1 MYFSYRDRPWRT
13 GELHVRTR
21 PGAESTV
28 GGPLRATIGALD
40 PASPVF
46 NLRTLDEHVE
56 NNLLLKRIP
65 ARLFLVLGPL
75 LLLLA
80 AGGIHAVVAYAVSA
94 RRTEIGV
101 RLALGAT
108 GRRVVGE
115 LVSSSLGVV
124 AAGAAAGWLVVWI
137 VATRL
142 FGAPTDLRAFVAVP
156 LAVIGVAAVSSWLPA
171 RRAAS
176 IDPVAALKHD

>member
-1 MYFSYRDRPWRT
+1 MVATALSDAFGEPPTPAMYFSYRDRPART

-21 PGAESTV
+21 PGAEASL
-28 GGPLRATIGALD
+28 GGAVRAALNGLD
-40 PASPVF
+40 PAAPVF
-46 NLRTLDEHVE
+46 NVRTLDDHVE

-75 LLLLA
+75 LLVLA
-80 AGGIHAVVAYAVSA
+80 ASGIHAVVAYAVSA
-94 RRTEIGV
+94 RYTEMGV

-115 LVSSSLGVV
+115 LVAASMAVV

-137 VATRL
+137 VYTRL
-142 FGAPTDLRAFVAVP
+142 GAQ
-156 LAVIGVAAVSSWLPA
+156 
-171 RRAAS
+171 
-176 IDPVAALKHD
+176 LKW